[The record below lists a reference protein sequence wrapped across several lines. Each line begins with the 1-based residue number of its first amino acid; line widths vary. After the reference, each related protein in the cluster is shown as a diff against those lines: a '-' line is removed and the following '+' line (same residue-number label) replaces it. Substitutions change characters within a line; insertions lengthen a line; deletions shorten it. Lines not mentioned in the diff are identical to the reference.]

1 MRLLNTK
8 TIQLS
13 TFYDK
18 VPRYAI
24 LSHTW
29 GEDEIVFEDVSTKP
43 PGPLNTGKTNGD
55 AKVTNAC
62 RQASRDGFD
71 YIWIDTCCIDK
82 SSSAELSEAI
92 NSMFKWYEGSGVC
105 YAHLADILIRRDI
118 NCDKDFIEA
127 LEKSRWFTRGWTLQ
141 ELIAPQIVKFYDM
154 EWAFLGTQAHLT
166 SVISKITG
174 ISEGFLRREVS
185 VHARGLLT
193 KTSIAAR
200 MCWIADRQT
209 TRDEDLAYCMMGLF
223 GVNMPLLYG
232 EGVIRAFRRLQEEIL
247 KILDDQSIL
256 AFAGSQS
263 VLSWSPG
270 HDKFTRGIAITPE
283 SKTGGDKPMI
293 LTRAGLQI
301 QVSMAQVT
309 FRSSHGMSPMV
320 PSANTS
326 CWLGI
331 LNCHH
336 EDDYLSRPSI
346 LLVEMTATA
355 GSNQKPEME
364 MDDGRST
371 MRSCRRAG
379 SLLWLDHALVDANG
393 NARSARW
400 EDGIFTHLV
409 DISLGEVEK
418 DVTVLLKLGPENY
431 RYESDNI
438 TIPPLKI
445 RLAGVHSQSYPCLAS
460 YPPLKGKDRDHIPP
474 FALYHRHSPFLSNRT
489 PHYAQCM
496 PYGRTEVEVGRPQP
510 LGAIYFTCTTLG
522 KAGFFVVWGF
532 TTRNLQNPGGFF
544 GSRAS
549 LHPTGTCWWDDLEM
563 ECSVRGWRDIL
574 ASPDQTGEP
583 FFDGAQAIEWIRTR
597 AVTLKSK
604 GKFELNG
611 IMPGES
617 WDNDETKPGG
627 TVVGNHR
634 VRARIKPV
642 DFLGRRSFEL
652 TVEVS
657 DI

>member
-18 VPRYAI
+18 VPSYAI

-43 PGPLNTGKTNGD
+43 AGPLNTGKTNGD

-82 SSSAELSEAI
+82 SSSTELSEAI
-92 NSMFKWYEGSGVC
+92 NSMFKWYESSDVC
-105 YAHLADILIRRDI
+105 YAHLADILSRDI
-118 NCDKDFIEA
+118 NCDKDCIEG

-154 EWAFLGTQAHLT
+154 EWAFLGNQADLT
-166 SVISKITG
+166 SVISEITG
-174 ISEGFLRREVS
+174 ISEDFLRREVS
-185 VHARGLLT
+185 VHARELLNQ
-193 KTSIAAR
+193 TSIAAR

-223 GVNMPLLYG
+223 RVNMPLLYG
-232 EGVIRAFRRLQEEIL
+232 EGMMRAFGRLQEEIL
-247 KILDDQSIL
+247 KISDDQSIL
-256 AFAGSQS
+256 AFVGSQS
-263 VLSWSPG
+263 VLSWSPR
-270 HDKFTRGIAITPE
+270 HDKFARGIAITPE

-301 QVSMAQVT
+301 QVSIVQVT
-309 FRSSHGMSPMV
+309 FRSYHGMLSLV
-320 PSANTS
+320 PSVNTS

-346 LLVEMTATA
+346 LLVEMTSTA
-355 GSNQKPEME
+355 GTNQKPEME

-393 NARSARW
+393 NARSVRW
-400 EDGIFTHLV
+400 EDGIATHRV
-409 DISLGEVEK
+409 DISIGEVEK

-431 RYESDNI
+431 EYESDNI

-460 YPPLKGKDRDHIPP
+460 YPPLKGKDHDHIPP
-474 FALYHRHSPFLSNRT
+474 FALYHRHSPFFSSRSSL
-489 PHYAQCM
+489 YAKSM
-496 PYGRTEVEVGRPQP
+496 PYGRDEDEIGRPQP
-510 LGAIYFTCTTLG
+510 LGAIYFTCTTPG
-522 KAGFFVVWGF
+522 KRGFFIVWGF
-532 TTRNLQNPGGFF
+532 TTRKRPLGHS
-544 GSRAS
+544 GSLNTTGAS
-549 LHPTGTCWWDDLEM
+549 WWDDVEM
-563 ECSVRGWRDIL
+563 ECCVRGWRDIL
-574 ASPDQTGEP
+574 AASDRTAEAL
-583 FFDGAQAIEWIRTR
+583 FDGKQAIEWIRSRT
-597 AVTLKSK
+597 TTSKSES
-604 GKFELNG
+604 KFELDG

-617 WDNDETKPGG
+617 WDNDKTKHGG
-627 TVVGNHR
+627 TVVGSHR